1 MPLPLCLHRL
11 SAMKAWI
18 LYSLKCRKS
27 QAGFALPVAIGMGLI
42 ILLVGLTMLLRSQD
56 SQVSAIAQKDTA
68 KSLNAAETGVNEI
81 RALINQHRAIANQP
95 ACRATPR
102 NSDGTCPDS
111 GSVVSWAVPSNIA
124 NILAECGVDRTG
136 LVINLANRQWQ
147 AVDPNDSSQGEY
159 QLLDYDGAGLATV
172 QGRVNAG
179 QPSESISRLEVN
191 FPVNPVEDRI
201 AGLWVRNTAN
211 SSQVS
216 ADILG
221 PCNSSA
227 PIQSSALVMPPI
239 PAEPSNPPSNI
250 TSLTGETFS
259 KLPREDSDGN
269 ILDTPD
275 SDGIYRY
282 EIDTLTTSFDVDADK
297 KIELWVGGD
306 IDLQGETIRHF
317 CGTDPTCGPFG
328 AKILG
333 KSNSGT
339 ITLNNATTICDIFIQ
354 APDYNVEANTSA
366 GSAPTGCGTGIQ
378 NTGVFWVNQW
388 GVSGNPILNPPR
400 PKWSDIPQSIF
411 VYPPRLGPVQ
421 KWETQPVS

>member
-1 MPLPLCLHRL
+1 
-11 SAMKAWI
+11 MKDWI
-18 LYSLKCRKS
+18 LYSLKCRKG

-81 RALINQHRAIANQP
+81 RALINQHRAIATAP
-95 ACRATPR
+95 ACKADLNSPPTR
-102 NSDGTCPDS
+102 NSNGTCPDS
-111 GSVVSWAVPSNIA
+111 GLDVSWALPSNID
-124 NILAECGVDRTG
+124 NILAECGVNRTG
-136 LVINLANRQWQ
+136 QITALANREWLD
-147 AVDPNDSSQGEY
+147 VDPSDASQGEY

-227 PIQSSALVMPPI
+227 PIQSSALMMPPI
-239 PAEPSNPPSNI
+239 PAEPSNPPSDI

-259 KLPREDSDGN
+259 KLPREDLDGN
-269 ILDTPD
+269 ILDSPD
-275 SDGIYRY
+275 SDGVYRY

-306 IDLQGETIRHF
+306 IDLQGKTIRHF

-328 AKILG
+328 AKIFG
-333 KSNSGT
+333 ESNSGT
-339 ITLNNATTICDIFIQ
+339 IILNNATTICDIFIH
-354 APDYNVEANTSA
+354 APDYNVEASA
-366 GSAPTGCGTGIQ
+366 NVASAPTGCGAGTQ

-388 GVSGNPILNPPR
+388 GVSGNPILNSPR
-400 PKWSDIPQSIF
+400 PKWSDIPQSVF

-421 KWETQPVS
+421 KWETQSVS